1 MHPVTF
7 IRLAAFDVSASPR
20 LSWNLRVTPED
31 QVLIDRAVSASG
43 LTRTDFVLQAAR
55 MAARELL
62 VERSWLSVG
71 AECFERFAS
80 ALDTPPQ
87 ADERLRR
94 TMTAPKPWQD

>member
-1 MHPVTF
+1 MHSVT
-7 IRLAAFDVSASPR
+7 LGMCAAFAVTVSPR

-55 MAARELL
+55 MAAQDLL
-62 VERSWLSVG
+62 VEQSWLSVG
-71 AECFERFAS
+71 AESFERFAN
-80 ALDTPPQ
+80 ALDAPPQ
-87 ADERLRR
+87 ANNRLLL